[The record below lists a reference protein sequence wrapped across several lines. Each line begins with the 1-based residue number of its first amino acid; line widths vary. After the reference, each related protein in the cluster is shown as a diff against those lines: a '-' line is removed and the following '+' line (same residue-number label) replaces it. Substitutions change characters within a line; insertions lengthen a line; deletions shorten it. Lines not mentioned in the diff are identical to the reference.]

1 MNHERPDMSSAEAPK
16 DRSRPG
22 RSTAAGGATL
32 WMGTV
37 IFGGSTVA
45 LLAVLS
51 RHHHT
56 SFSALAAVLS
66 LGFVVSLIPAG
77 VQLRSASLVADGRPL
92 PKLTLGQ
99 GVVIGGVSLAI
110 APLLAY
116 LLHVPVA
123 ASALVSV
130 QMLIFIPLAA
140 KQGGLLARQRFRA
153 LGKNLVIEGVARFVM
168 GAVGGLAFGV
178 TGLAAGLCI
187 GTIVALIALPYP
199 RTRTKTTDRPRT
211 SLVDTS
217 LSLALL
223 GLYVQFDV
231 LIAPSVL
238 ARNGASTYDLAA
250 VPSKGVYLVLLAAGP
265 LLFPFVR
272 RGEGRRR
279 LVIGASVVGF
289 GVGVVFTA
297 LLLAARPFIATI
309 LGQPEA
315 GATELGLLGVA
326 MALAGVTGIVINTGV
341 ARGLRRPWPPLIM
354 GLAVLLLSWP
364 FHPSATEFAVIV
376 AASQA
381 VTAVFSAAIFLWGKR
396 REPESGS
403 SSMRDIERLAEAGD
417 PLAPLQA
424 KPALPRPEVRKRRGH
439 RPTVHLRSHS
449 RRPGSAG
456 PKG

>member
-1 MNHERPDMSSAEAPK
+1 MSRKRAHRRAAGSPRHRAKPK
-16 DRSRPG
+16 
-22 RSTAAGGATL
+22 RSTAAGGASL

-37 IFGGSTVA
+37 IFGSSTVA

-56 SFSALAAVLS
+56 KFSALAALLS

-99 GVVIGGVSLAI
+99 AVVVGALSLAI

-123 ASALVSV
+123 ASALVSI

-140 KQGGLLARQRFRA
+140 KQGGLLAKQRFRP
-153 LGKNLVIEGVARFVM
+153 LGKNLVLEGVARFIM
-168 GAVGGLAFGV
+168 GAVGGLTLGV

-199 RTRTKTTDRPRT
+199 QSEKKAQDRPRT

-238 ARNGASTYDLAA
+238 ARGGATTYDLAA

-272 RGEGRRR
+272 RGGGRRR
-279 LVIGASVVGF
+279 LVVGACVVSF
-289 GVGVVFTA
+289 AVGLVFTA
-297 LLLAARPFIATI
+297 LLIAAV
-309 LGQPEA
+309 LGQPKA
-315 GATELGLLGVA
+315 GFATFGLLGVA
-326 MALAGVTGIVINTGV
+326 MTLAGLTGIVISTGV
-341 ARGLRRPWPPLIM
+341 ARGVSRPWPPMVL
-354 GLAVLLLSWP
+354 GLAVLLFSWP
-364 FHPSATEFAVIV
+364 FRPTVTEFAVIV
-376 AASQA
+376 AGSHATTASY
-381 VTAVFSAAIFLWGKR
+381 SMAIFLWGR
-396 REPESGS
+396 RRGLEVGPS
-403 SSMRDIERLAEAGD
+403 SLRDVERLAKAGD
-417 PLAPLQA
+417 PLARLQD
-424 KPALPRPEVRKRRGH
+424 KPGGPGPKRGRRVRRLPTL
-439 RPTVHLRSHS
+439 PTRIQSGP
-449 RRPGSAG
+449 PGSAEPG
-456 PKG
+456 G